1 MNNKQQFLDVDI
13 DMLEDI
19 KQYTY
24 MIFTIHI
31 IIIIYIS
38 MKKQHVLLKKDP
50 SGHHLSSMVTCPDT
64 ERLREHAHLRSLA
77 IPCLGVSTNGSD
89 HRKVDPCSIPG
100 ADTTDPGSQKKGK
113 PNGKP
118 NVGHLR

>member
-89 HRKVDPCSIPG
+89 HRKVDPLAYLVPIQQTL
-100 ADTTDPGSQKKGK
+100 AARKKGN
-113 PNGKP
+113 PMGNPMWGT
-118 NVGHLR
+118 